1 MIWDFTGFFPP
12 IANLPALNSVKAG
25 SAVPI
30 KFSLGRQP
38 GTGRSWPTARRPRRR
53 STARPLAPTGPAQA
67 ITIAEALS
75 YRSDTDTY
83 SLTWKTTKGWT
94 GCRLLTVEL
103 DDGTVHEAAFRFTK

>member
-1 MIWDFTGFFPP
+1 MIWDFSGFFPP
-12 IANLPALNSVKAG
+12 IANLPKLNGVKAG
-25 SAVPI
+25 SAVPV
-30 KFSLGRQP
+30 KFSLGGNQ
-38 GTGRSWPTARRPRRR
+38 GLAILAEGSPT
-53 STARPLAPTGPAQA
+53 STPVNCTTLAPTGSPQA

-75 YRSDTDTY
+75 YRSDIDTY